1 MASKIIGIDLG
12 TTNSCVAIVEGGEP
26 KVIINEEGTRTT
38 PSVVA
43 FLKAEMR
50 FWSAELRSA
59 RPSPILRTPS
69 TPPKDLWVEGS
80 RRYRA
85 KQTALP
91 TVS

>member
-12 TTNSCVAIVEGGEP
+12 TTNSCIAIVEGGEP

-43 FLKAEMR
+43 FLKTERR
-50 FWSAELRSA
+50 FWSAGPRSA
-59 RPSPILRTPS
+59 RPSPIPRTLS
-69 TPPKDLWVEGS
+69 TPRKGLWAEGS

-85 KQTALP
+85 KLTASP
-91 TVS
+91 TR